1 MKPTQKLVEI
11 RNMMAASGIDAY
23 FIPMT
28 DPHMGEYVP
37 DRWKTIQWLTGFTG
51 SAGNVI
57 ITNDFAGLWTD
68 SRYFLQ
74 AEDQLKNSGFELVK
88 LMVPHTPE
96 FIDWLEENLD
106 TGASIAFDSEV
117 VSTGIS
123 NMFSDRLAPAGI
135 KINSEVDLYSKLW
148 TNRPPIPSG
157 MIYEHDL
164 KYAGLTRTEKLEQI
178 REGMRKEGV
187 SYHVLTSL
195 DDIAWTFNIR
205 GRDVNYSPLVI
216 AYAVISLKDTWL
228 FMNVDKIPELLG
240 NKLLN
245 DKIKI
250 LDYDWVYEF
259 LKSIKAGSTVFISQA
274 SLNTRLYNSIVSVCR
289 IKKGISIPTSLK
301 SIKNS
306 VELGHVDKIM
316 VKDGVALSRFFYWL
330 EQNIGKEKITEL
342 SASIKLEEFRMEQ
355 DNFMGPSFAT
365 IAGYKG
371 HGAIIHY
378 EPTIETD
385 IPLEPDGIFLLDSG
399 GQYLDGTTDT
409 TRTVSLGNPGREE
422 KRDFTLVLKGTIQL
436 AMTRFPQGTKGYQ
449 IEAFARRALWDYGM
463 NYGHGTGHGV
473 GFFLNVHE
481 GPQTIGSAASGN
493 RDIPLEPGMLI
504 SDEPGVYKEGKYGM
518 RTENLVVVEKSNKT
532 EFGEFNKFKTVT
544 LCYIDTQL
552 VDIELLLPDEKEWLN
567 EYHKRVFREIS
578 SFLNK
583 NEMKWL
589 EGKTQPV

>member
-1 MKPTQKLVEI
+1 METKQKLAEI
-11 RNMMAASGIDAY
+11 RKKMSTSGIDAY

-57 ITNDFAGLWTD
+57 ITKDFAGLWTD

-74 AEDQLKNSGFELVK
+74 AETQLENSGFELVK
-88 LMVPHTPE
+88 LKVPHTPE
-96 FIDWLEENLD
+96 FIDWLKESLD
-106 TGASIAFDSEV
+106 AGASMAFDGEV
-117 VSTGIS
+117 VSTVTS
-123 NMFSDRLAPAGI
+123 NMFSDSLTPVGI
-135 KINSEVDLYSKLW
+135 KINSEVDLYSGLW
-148 TNRPPIPSG
+148 ANRPRMPST
-157 MIYEHDL
+157 MIYEHDVE
-164 KYAGLTRTEKLEQI
+164 YAGLTRTEKIEQI
-178 REGMRKEGV
+178 RERMRKEEV
-187 SYHVLTSL
+187 SYHVITSL
-195 DDIAWTFNIR
+195 DDIAWIFNIR
-205 GRDVNYSPLVI
+205 GSDVLYSPLVI
-216 AYAVISLKDTWL
+216 AYAVVSLKDTWL
-228 FMNVDKIPELLG
+228 FINVDKIPELLG
-240 NKLLN
+240 NKLLY

-259 LKSIKAGSTVFISQA
+259 LKSIKVGSTVFLSQA
-274 SLNTRLYNSIVSVCR
+274 SLNTRMYNSMVPECR
-289 IKKGISIPTSLK
+289 IRNGVSIPTSLK

-306 VELGHVDKIM
+306 VELGHIDKIM
-316 VKDGVALSRFFYWL
+316 IKDGVALSRFFYWL

-342 SASIKLEEFRMEQ
+342 SASVKLEEFRAEQ

-385 IPLEPDGIFLLDSG
+385 VPLEPDGIFLLDSG

-409 TRTVSLGNPGREE
+409 TRTVSLGNPTREE

-493 RDIPLEPGMLI
+493 QDIPLEPGMLI
-504 SDEPGVYKEGKYGM
+504 SDEPGVYREGKYGI
-518 RTENLVVVEKSNKT
+518 RTENLVVVERSEET
-532 EFGEFNKFKTVT
+532 EFGVFNKFKTVT
-544 LCYIDTQL
+544 LCYIDTHL
-552 VDIELLLPDEKEWLN
+552 IEPDLLLPAEKEWLN
-567 EYHKRVFREIS
+567 DYHKKVIREIS
-578 SFLNK
+578 PFLNK
-583 NEMKWL
+583 KERKWL
-589 EGKTQPV
+589 KGKTLPV